1 MAMLASS
8 LVTTTKRVGHLGC
21 GHVMQSGSQ
30 CRGAEATSQLVTTN
44 DLILVMVAFSSRAR
58 ILGECSTIHSTPAIF
73 FLKWRLARA
82 N

>member
-44 DLILVMVAFSSRAR
+44 DLILVMVAFPRVR
-58 ILGECSTIHSTPAIF
+58 GFWENVRQFIPRLRF
-73 FLKWRLARA
+73 FF
-82 N
+82 